1 MGPLV
6 TKAPGKVL
14 EWGAHMLGYLH
25 STVDYEL
32 CYTQQVFE
40 APSIESEAT
49 KLPSVR
55 VFSDASH
62 GPQGGRGQ
70 QGLLVTYNGAPVQWE
85 SRQQPFAT
93 LSSAESELMG
103 YVDGVVMGESV
114 AAIVNV
120 LEDHKLHLEG
130 EQVLCGDS
138 QTGLKI
144 LVAPDGPW
152 RTRHLRLR
160 AYVVKERIQQQCWR
174 TLHVPGT
181 ELPSDLLTKP
191 IVNPAS
197 WQKFFH
203 FLGARVSSGIGQKD
217 EHQSVCSRLQAV
229 VAGILGMAVWNPIHE
244 AHKIACCLTITA
256 LVAYLASK
264 AQDLKKIIGHLP
276 AESQAEAPRGRDS
289 VEKRSVREDEP
300 TALGGEKNTRSV
312 REDEPTAG
320 LGGRAGDISLK
331 GSRAAVF
338 EPRSHGC
345 GVRLAAMRA
354 EPSTESGTWTVAGP
368 HEWPQFRLPPQGR
381 DRWGCAM
388 AGGFDIMSNQ
398 EKGHSIL
405 YVGRRHSTRLKSAVD
420 GLLWYGC
427 MARSR
432 WWRMTGAVAP
442 GLWFRRRSSGW
453 ATVFSVTTHL
463 NLRCLN
469 MPLWIHKRALQLR
482 LARRREAPRHRRH
495 LDSRFRP
502 RRSVRHRG
510 LRRFDQKRSY

>member
-1 MGPLV
+1 M
-6 TKAPGKVL
+6 
-14 EWGAHMLGYLH
+14 
-25 STVDYEL
+25 
-32 CYTQQVFE
+32 
-40 APSIESEAT
+40 
-49 KLPSVR
+49 
-55 VFSDASH
+55 
-62 GPQGGRGQ
+62 
-70 QGLLVTYNGAPVQWE
+70 
-85 SRQQPFAT
+85 
-93 LSSAESELMG
+93 
-103 YVDGVVMGESV
+103 

-130 EQVLCGDS
+130 EQILCGDS

-244 AHKIACCLTITA
+244 AHKIARCLTITA

-289 VEKRSVREDEP
+289 VETRSVREDEP
-300 TALGGEKNTRSV
+300 TALGGEENTRSV

-320 LGGRAGDISLK
+320 MGGRAGDISLR
-331 GSRAAVF
+331 GSRAAAF
-338 EPRSHGC
+338 EPRCHGH

-381 DRWGCAM
+381 DRWG
-388 AGGFDIMSNQ
+388 
-398 EKGHSIL
+398 
-405 YVGRRHSTRLKSAVD
+405 RLRD
-420 GLLWYGC
+420 G
-427 MARSR
+427 
-432 WWRMTGAVAP
+432 WW
-442 GLWFRRRSSGW
+442 
-453 ATVFSVTTHL
+453 
-463 NLRCLN
+463 
-469 MPLWIHKRALQLR
+469 
-482 LARRREAPRHRRH
+482 
-495 LDSRFRP
+495 
-502 RRSVRHRG
+502 VRHHVKPRKRPFHPV
-510 LRRFDQKRSY
+510 RRQTPFDAAQIRSGRVTAVITTPST